1 MDDLSAQ
8 LLAHAKGIW
17 KYRWAAVIAAWSVA
31 IVGWF
36 IVYNMPNDFQAS
48 ARIYVDTRN
57 VIKPYMGGLTVAP
70 DMQRQVSIMSR
81 TLISRPNVERLVD
94 MVKSDIESTEGKND
108 KIDVGALMKNIKLK
122 TTGAPN
128 SNLFTITY
136 NNSDKNFAKSV
147 VESLLTI
154 FVGMSSDNGED
165 PASAIRF
172 LDEQIEDYE
181 NKLVEQE
188 NELKAFKQKNLGLMP
203 QQGGDYYAQVAKA
216 AENLNKTKLDL
227 REAER
232 ARDSIQ
238 QQITGDEPVLLV
250 ELDNDSPSVDPSS
263 IVNVEI
269 DARIAEL
276 RKTLDSLSLNFTDK
290 HPDIIATKR
299 LIAQLQGRKIEEA
312 GLMKSRSFDPGKNYS
327 PMLQQLNL
335 SLVDSEAK
343 VASMRA
349 RVEEYT
355 QRYNRLKSLSNSVPE
370 VEASLAQL
378 NRDYQ
383 VNKTNY
389 QELIKRR
396 ESAKI
401 SDKLGSAS
409 KLMSFKIIDPPT
421 VPEIPVGP
429 DRANLFSIAL
439 FVALA
444 VGIGIAFALSQLRP
458 SFHSQGRLRE
468 ITGMPVLGT
477 ISMIWTKKEKTERK
491 KRLYALGLSLLS
503 LLGSYGILMVKMT

>member
-17 KYRWAAVIAAWSVA
+17 KYRWAAIITAWVVA
-31 IVGWF
+31 IVGWV
-36 IVYNMPNDFQAS
+36 IVHNMPNDFQAS

-57 VIKPYMGGLTVAP
+57 VIKPYMQGLTVAP
-70 DMQRQVSIMSR
+70 DMQQQVSIMSR
-81 TLISRPNVERLVD
+81 TLISRPNVERVVN
-94 MVKSDIESTEGKND
+94 MVESDIKSTGGKND
-108 KIDVGALMKNIKLK
+108 KMDVSALLKNIKLK
-122 TTGAPN
+122 TTGTD
-128 SNLFTITY
+128 NLFTITY
-136 NNSDKNFAKSV
+136 NNSDKNLAKSV
-147 VESLLTI
+147 VESLLII
-154 FVGMSSDNGED
+154 FVGMSGDNGED
-165 PASAIRF
+165 SASAIRF
-172 LDEQIEDYE
+172 LDEQIEGYE
-181 NKLVEQE
+181 KKLIVQE
-188 NELKAFKQKNLGLMP
+188 DELKAFKQKNIGLMP
-203 QQGGDYYAQVAKA
+203 QQGGDYYAQVATA

-232 ARDSIQ
+232 ARDSIR
-238 QQITGDEPVLLV
+238 QQITGDEPVLLAV
-250 ELDNDSPSVDPSS
+250 ENDSAGVDPSS

-276 RKTLDSLSLNFTDK
+276 AKKLDFLSLNYTDE

-299 LIAQLQGRKIEEA
+299 LITQLQGRKIEEA
-312 GLMKSRSFDPGKNYS
+312 RLMKSRGFDLGKNYS

-335 SLVDSEAK
+335 ALAESEAK

-355 QRYNRLKSLSNSVPE
+355 SRYNKLRSLSNSVPE

-378 NRDYQ
+378 NRDYEL
-383 VNKTNY
+383 NKNNY

-401 SDKLGSAS
+401 SGKLGSAS

-429 DRANLFSIAL
+429 DRAKFYSIAFSIAL
-439 FVALA
+439 AA
-444 VGIGIAFALSQLRP
+444 GIGIAFTLNQLRP
-458 SFHSQGRLRE
+458 SFHSQGKLRE
-468 ITGMPVLGT
+468 VTGMPVLGM
-477 ISMIWTKKEKTERK
+477 IPMIWTSKEKMKHK

>member
-17 KYRWAAVIAAWSVA
+17 KYRWVAVIAAWLVA
-31 IVGWF
+31 ILGWF
-36 IVYNMPNDFQAS
+36 FVYNMPNDFQAS

-57 VIKPYMGGLTVAP
+57 VIKPYMRGLTVAP

-81 TLISRPNVERLVD
+81 TLISRPNVERVVN
-94 MVKSDIESTEGKND
+94 MVESDIKSTAGKNN
-108 KIDVGALMKNIKLK
+108 KTDVSALMKDIKLK
-122 TTGAPN
+122 TTGAT
-128 SNLFTITY
+128 NLFTITY
-136 NNSDKNFAKSV
+136 NNPDKDFAKSV

-154 FVGMSSDNGED
+154 FVGMSSDNAED
-165 PASAIRF
+165 PASVIRF
-172 LDEQIEDYE
+172 LDEQIEGYE
-181 NKLVEQE
+181 KKLVEQE

-232 ARDSIQ
+232 SRDSIR
-238 QQITGDEPVLLV
+238 QQITGDEPVLLAV
-250 ELDNDSPSVDPSS
+250 DKDSAGVDPSS

-269 DARIAEL
+269 DGRIAEL
-276 RKTLDSLSLNFTDK
+276 RKKLDTLSLNYTDK

-299 LIAQLQGRKIEEA
+299 LITQLQGRKIEEA
-312 GLMKSRSFDPGKNYS
+312 GLMKSRGIDLGKNYS

-335 SLVDSEAK
+335 SLAESQAK
-343 VASMRA
+343 VAAMRA

-355 QRYNRLKSLSNSVPE
+355 RRYNRLKSLSNSVPE

-383 VNKTNY
+383 VNKANY
-389 QELIKRR
+389 QELLKRR

-401 SDKLGSAS
+401 SGKLGSAS
-409 KLMSFKIIDPPT
+409 KLLSFKIIDPPT

-429 DRANLFSIAL
+429 DRANFYSIA
-439 FVALA
+439 FFIALA
-444 VGIGIAFALSQLRP
+444 VGVGIAFALSQLRP
-458 SFHSQGRLRE
+458 SFHSQGKLRE
-468 ITGMPVLGT
+468 VTGMPVLGT
-477 ISMIWTKKEKTERK
+477 IPMIWTNKEKTERK

-503 LLGSYGILMVKMT
+503 LLGSYGVLMVKMT